1 MVRSNDIMD
10 PDIKNFKS
18 IDIAKT
24 VGNAY
29 RLLAQVVGEDTLKSK
44 ESFSVDDIRNFPQG
58 FSYDR

>member
-1 MVRSNDIMD
+1 MESLVRSNDIMD

-29 RLLAQVVGEDTLKSK
+29 RLLAQVVGEETLNYKRK
-44 ESFSVDDIRNFPQG
+44 LYVQMI
-58 FSYDR
+58 